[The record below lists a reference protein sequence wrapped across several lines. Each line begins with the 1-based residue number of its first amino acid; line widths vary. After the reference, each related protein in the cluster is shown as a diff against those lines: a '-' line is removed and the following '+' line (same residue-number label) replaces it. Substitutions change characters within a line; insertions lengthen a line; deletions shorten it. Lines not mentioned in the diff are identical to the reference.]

1 MKLRKARLL
10 IAGFVFLLAPT
21 IFFSLAPA
29 LDVPP
34 LRGRI
39 NDYAGLIPA
48 DRARAL
54 EERLARFEAETGHQ
68 IAVLTIPSLKGDS
81 LEDFSIRVAEAWKI
95 GKKGF
100 DNGAILLIARDD
112 RKLRIEVGYG
122 LEGVMPD
129 AIASRIIRE
138 VITPRFRSGDFAG
151 GIEAGV
157 DAILKVTKGE
167 TLPERARPSAGPAA
181 SQGASIM
188 TILMITA
195 MLALF
200 IGMTRRRLLGSAF
213 GGAASGL
220 AATLL
225 GSGGFGPILL
235 LAVAIGALVGAIAST
250 MATGSSGNQ
259 WTGGRR
265 DRRGGWGGGFPG
277 GYGGGGFGGGGSG
290 EGGGFSG
297 GGGGFGGGGASG
309 DW

>member
-1 MKLRKARLL
+1 MKLRKARLYL
-10 IAGFVFLLAPT
+10 AGLVSLLAPT
-21 IFFSLAPA
+21 ILSLALA

-48 DRARAL
+48 DKARAL

-157 DAILKVTKGE
+157 DTILTVTKGE
-167 TLPERARPSAGPAA
+167 KLPERARPAPGS
-181 SQGASIM
+181 SQGASLI

-200 IGMTRRRLLGSAF
+200 IGMTRRRLLGGAF

-220 AATLL
+220 VTSLFASGGLGLVLLPALIVGALL
-225 GSGGFGPILL
+225 G
-235 LAVAIGALVGAIAST
+235 AIGAALG
-250 MATGSSGNQ
+250 TGSAGNQ
-259 WTGGRR
+259 WVGRSR
-265 DRRGGWGGGFPG
+265 SRRGDWGGGVFPG
-277 GYGGGGFGGGGSG
+277 GFGGGGFGGGGG
-290 EGGGFSG
+290 GGGGFSG

-309 DW
+309 SW

>member
-1 MKLRKARLL
+1 
-10 IAGFVFLLAPT
+10 
-21 IFFSLAPA
+21 
-29 LDVPP
+29 
-34 LRGRI
+34 
-39 NDYAGLIPA
+39 
-48 DRARAL
+48 
-54 EERLARFEAETGHQ
+54 
-68 IAVLTIPSLKGDS
+68 
-81 LEDFSIRVAEAWKI
+81 
-95 GKKGF
+95 
-100 DNGAILLIARDD
+100 
-112 RKLRIEVGYG
+112 
-122 LEGVMPD
+122 
-129 AIASRIIRE
+129 
-138 VITPRFRSGDFAG
+138 
-151 GIEAGV
+151 
-157 DAILKVTKGE
+157 
-167 TLPERARPSAGPAA
+167 
-181 SQGASIM
+181 M

-200 IGMTRRRLLGSAF
+200 IGMTRRRLLGGAF

-259 WTGGRR
+259 WTGGR

>member
-1 MKLRKARLL
+1 MKLRKARVYL
-10 IAGFVFLLAPT
+10 AGLAFLLVPT
-21 IFFSLAPA
+21 ILSFALA

-157 DAILKVTKGE
+157 DTMLKVTKGE
-167 TLPERARPSAGPAA
+167 ILPERTRPAPGPTA
-181 SQGASIM
+181 SQGGSLI

-200 IGMTRRRLLGSAF
+200 VGMTRRRLLGGAV

-220 AATLL
+220 VTSLFASGGLGFVLLPALIVGALL
-225 GSGGFGPILL
+225 G
-235 LAVAIGALVGAIAST
+235 AIGTALG
-250 MATGSSGNQ
+250 TGSAANQ
-259 WTGGRR
+259 WVGRPR
-265 DRRGGWGGGFPG
+265 SRRGDWGGGGFPG
-277 GYGGGGFGGGGSG
+277 GFGGGGFGGGGG
-290 EGGGFSG
+290 DGGFSG

-309 DW
+309 SW